1 MKKYNYKK
9 SKRHFISG
17 NDMNF
22 YIDLPPEMLLSKK
35 LNIFKWIFNILKKV
49 IDYIRNI

>member
-1 MKKYNYKK
+1 MKRYNYKK
-9 SKRHFISG
+9 SKKYPISG

-22 YIDLPPEMLLSKK
+22 YIDLPPEIFLDKK
-35 LNIFKWIFNILKKV
+35 LSIFKWIFKILKKV